1 VSRLSGLSL
10 RARGAIAGSAA
21 VMLAVVAIGYT
32 ARAHPGPAVTTSSTA
47 EAGTVS
53 STAEAG
59 AARGDGPQLRV
70 LSNGVLSA
78 VSLQDPGGPRTLT
91 SQRCDRAFTA
101 ADTIACLR
109 PVNPLGATRLAILG
123 HDLRERRS
131 IPLTGFPNRLRVSA
145 SGRMVA
151 WTLFIDGHSYASGG
165 GFSTRAGI
173 LDTRTGTLVD
183 SVEGFAATVDGRP
196 YRAADMNVW
205 GVTFTG
211 DDNRFYAT
219 MSSGGHRYLVE
230 GDFAARTFRT
240 VTDGVECP
248 SLSPDGTRVAFKAA
262 IGGDPAR
269 GWRLSVLDLATRKTV
284 ALAESRSVDD
294 QAIWLDDHTVAYGL
308 QRSDGTNDVWA
319 VPADGTGSPRL
330 FVSGANSPSVDGSGL

>member
-1 VSRLSGLSL
+1 
-10 RARGAIAGSAA
+10 
-21 VMLAVVAIGYT
+21 M
-32 ARAHPGPAVTTSSTA
+32 
-47 EAGTVS
+47 
-53 STAEAG
+53 
-59 AARGDGPQLRV
+59 
-70 LSNGVLSA
+70 
-78 VSLQDPGGPRTLT
+78 
-91 SQRCDRAFTA
+91 
-101 ADTIACLR
+101 
-109 PVNPLGATRLAILG
+109 NPLGATQLAILG

-151 WTLFIDGHSYASGG
+151 WTLFIDGHSYDPGAGSPRAPE
-165 GFSTRAGI
+165 FSTPAPARWS
-173 LDTRTGTLVD
+173 TRSET
-183 SVEGFAATVDGRP
+183 FAATVDGRP

-240 VTDGVECP
+240 VTDRVECP
-248 SLSPDGTRVAFKAA
+248 SLSPDGTRIAFKAA

-269 GWRLSVLDLATRKTV
+269 GWRLSVLDLATKKTV
-284 ALAESRSVDD
+284 ALAESHSVDD
-294 QAIWLDDHTVAYGL
+294 QAIWLDDRTVAYGL

-319 VPADGTGSPRL
+319 VPADGTGGPRL
-330 FVSGANSPSVDGSGL
+330 FVSGANSPSVDGSGV